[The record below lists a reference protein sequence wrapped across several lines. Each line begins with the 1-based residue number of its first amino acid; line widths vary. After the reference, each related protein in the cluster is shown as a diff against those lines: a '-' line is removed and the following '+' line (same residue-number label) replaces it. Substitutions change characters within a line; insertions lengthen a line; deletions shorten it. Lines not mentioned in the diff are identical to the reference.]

1 MSASPSNPFVL
12 PGFGQSGDAA
22 TNPLFA
28 SLEMMRQAFAGLGG
42 PAGMSGGLGLSPP
55 MNPEELERKI
65 AELKSVENWLKL
77 NLSMLS
83 STIQGMEVQLATI
96 ATLKSF
102 MAAGSAGAAN
112 SQVSGAQAVPPSWFS
127 GWPTAAAQPQSN
139 PQPPARAEVKP
150 QAEPEPQSQAQRQE
164 LAQAAKAAA
173 AADASNRDAM
183 ATGAAQTTPG
193 HAATAAVAPAA
204 QAWWDMLQQQF
215 GQVAAAAAA
224 SMAGKP
230 TQAAGQATAK
240 PARTPKK
247 TTAPNSRQAAANALN
262 KTKTKAST
270 TATKTKTKARP
281 QTTKKAATK
290 PTTE

>member
-22 TNPLFA
+22 TNPLLA

-42 PAGMSGGLGLSPP
+42 PAGMSGGLGMSPP

-102 MAAGSAGAAN
+102 MAASSAGVAN
-112 SQVSGAQAVPPSWFS
+112 AQGSGAQAAPPSWFS
-127 GWPTAAAQPQSN
+127 GWPTAPEQPQSS
-139 PQPPARAEVKP
+139 PPA
-150 QAEPEPQSQAQRQE
+150 QRTQ
-164 LAQAAKAAA
+164 
-173 AADASNRDAM
+173 DD
-183 ATGAAQTTPG
+183 
-193 HAATAAVAPAA
+193 AATAATAPAA

-215 GQVAAAAAA
+215 GQVAAATAA
-224 SMAGKP
+224 SMAVKP
-230 TQAAGQATAK
+230 TQAAD
-240 PARTPKK
+240 
-247 TTAPNSRQAAANALN
+247 QAAAEPA
-262 KTKTKAST
+262 KTAKKST
-270 TATKTKTKARP
+270 TKS
-281 QTTKKAATK
+281 TTKSATK
-290 PTTE
+290 PATKPATKAPLKTNAKRSS

>member
-22 TNPLFA
+22 TNPLLA
-28 SLEMMRQAFAGLGG
+28 SLEMMRKAFAGLGG

-102 MAAGSAGAAN
+102 MAAGSAG
-112 SQVSGAQAVPPSWFS
+112 SQNAQAPNGQAAPPTWFS
-127 GWPTAAAQPQSN
+127 GWPTAPTQPQPSPQTPAQPQ
-139 PQPPARAEVKP
+139 A
-150 QAEPEPQSQAQRQE
+150 QASADDAGDDAADRVAKASGA
-164 LAQAAKAAA
+164 AQAAQGDATAAA
-173 AADASNRDAM
+173 A
-183 ATGAAQTTPG
+183 
-193 HAATAAVAPAA
+193 APAA

-215 GQVAAAAAA
+215 GQVAAATAA
-224 SMAGKP
+224 SMALKP
-230 TQAAGQATAK
+230 TPAAGKAPVKRASAAK
-240 PARTPKK
+240 K
-247 TTAPNSRQAAANALN
+247 
-262 KTKTKAST
+262 
-270 TATKTKTKARP
+270 TATKTARKT
-281 QTTKKAATK
+281 TTAASTK
-290 PTTE
+290 TSTKRTS

>member
-22 TNPLFA
+22 TTPLLA

-112 SQVSGAQAVPPSWFS
+112 HAQGSTAQAAPPSWLS
-127 GWPTAAAQPQSN
+127 GWPTAPVQPQFK
-139 PQPPARAEVKP
+139 PQT
-150 QAEPEPQSQAQRQE
+150 QAEPEAQPQ
-164 LAQAAKAAA
+164 AAA
-173 AADASNRDAM
+173 AASAERDAK
-183 ATGAAQTTPG
+183 ASSTAQASQG
-193 HAATAAVAPAA
+193 DAAPAA
-204 QAWWDMLQQQF
+204 KAWWDMLQQQF
-215 GQVAAAAAA
+215 GQVAAATAA
-224 SMAGKP
+224 SMALKP
-230 TQAAGQATAK
+230 TPPAGQAPVKRARAAK
-240 PARTPKK
+240 KSATKAAPK
-247 TTAPNSRQAAANALN
+247 AP
-262 KTKTKAST
+262 TKTNAKKAS
-270 TATKTKTKARP
+270 
-281 QTTKKAATK
+281 
-290 PTTE
+290 

>member
-102 MAAGSAGAAN
+102 MAAGSAGSTN
-112 SQVSGAQAVPPSWFS
+112 AQAPNVQAAPPSWFS
-127 GWPTAAAQPQSN
+127 GWPTAPTQPQSSPPMPAQPQ
-139 PQPPARAEVKP
+139 
-150 QAEPEPQSQAQRQE
+150 
-164 LAQAAKAAA
+164 AQASVVDAADRAANASGAAQATQGDATAAA
-173 AADASNRDAM
+173 A
-183 ATGAAQTTPG
+183 
-193 HAATAAVAPAA
+193 APAA

-215 GQVAAAAAA
+215 GQVAAATAA
-224 SMAGKP
+224 SMALKP
-230 TQAAGQATAK
+230 TPAAGQAPAK
-240 PARTPKK
+240 RTSAAKK
-247 TTAPNSRQAAANALN
+247 T
-262 KTKTKAST
+262 
-270 TATKTKTKARP
+270 AT
-281 QTTKKAATK
+281 KAATK
-290 PTTE
+290 TARKTTTAASTKTSTKKTP

>member
-1 MSASPSNPFVL
+1 MSTSPSNPFVL

-22 TNPLFA
+22 TNPLLA

-112 SQVSGAQAVPPSWFS
+112 PQGSNAQPAPPNWLS
-127 GWPTAAAQPQSN
+127 GWPTAPAQPQSN
-139 PQPPARAEVKP
+139 PATQTEPEAQP
-150 QAEPEPQSQAQRQE
+150 QASAERDAKASSP
-164 LAQAAKAAA
+164 AQATQGAAA
-173 AADASNRDAM
+173 S
-183 ATGAAQTTPG
+183 
-193 HAATAAVAPAA
+193 AATAPAA
-204 QAWWDMLQQQF
+204 KAWWDMLQQQF
-215 GQVAAAAAA
+215 GQVAAATAA
-224 SMAGKP
+224 SMALKP
-230 TQAAGQATAK
+230 TPPAGQAPVKRARAAK
-240 PARTPKK
+240 KSA
-247 TTAPNSRQAAANALN
+247 
-262 KTKTKAST
+262 TKASSK
-270 TATKTKTKARP
+270 APTKTNA
-281 QTTKKAATK
+281 KKAS
-290 PTTE
+290 